1 MQRLTASRLM
11 ALMAPILVLTIVQ
24 AAALA
29 HGSPTEQQHHRASR
43 LRRDVPDILLPDV
56 LHDGRRK
63 RGVPAA
69 TANRPGRSC
78 VKFDEAALQELAR
91 LLNDAE
97 LSQAAP
103 TSLAKR
109 FFDSLVRP
117 VPINNGRRKR
127 FLDSL
132 VPARSIYNGKRK
144 RFYDSLVRPS
154 SFFNRAARRM
164 ARGDL
169 VRDGEAWCPI

>member
-29 HGSPTEQQHHRASR
+29 HGSPTEQQQHRASR
-43 LRRDVPDILLPDV
+43 LRRDVPDILLRTFFTMDVGSAGIPACDCQPARPV
-56 LHDGRRK
+56 LHQIRR
-63 RGVPAA
+63 G
-69 TANRPGRSC
+69 C
-78 VKFDEAALQELAR
+78 LAR
-91 LLNDAE
+91 
-97 LSQAAP
+97 AAP

-132 VPARSIYNGKRK
+132 VPPGQSTTASGRDSTTVWSGQARSSIGP
-144 RFYDSLVRPS
+144 LVEWP
-154 SFFNRAARRM
+154 
-164 ARGDL
+164 RGDL
-169 VRDGEAWCPI
+169 VRDGGLVPI